1 LRVLRLGGA
10 LTTPPPSDVTTL
22 LLAWRE
28 GDGSAL
34 DRLMPLVYAE
44 LRRLAH
50 RHMRAQA
57 PGHSLQTTAL
67 VHEAYLRLV
76 GSSRVGWQNRAHF
89 FAVSAQLMRRVLVDA
104 VRVRRAQK
112 RGGGVLIVSLA
123 GMDPSAPARPD
134 LVALDEAL
142 DALASF
148 DARKA
153 RVVELR
159 YFGGLT
165 EEESAEVLGVSVATI
180 ERDWQMAKMWLSKT
194 LRGSG

>member
-1 LRVLRLGGA
+1 VTRGPGGA
-10 LTTPPPSDVTTL
+10 LTTPPPRDVTAL

-28 GDGSAL
+28 GDASAL

-50 RHMRAQA
+50 RHMRGQA
-57 PGHSLQTTAL
+57 PGHPLQTTAL
-67 VHEAYLRLV
+67 VHEAYLRLL
-76 GSSRVGWQNRAHF
+76 GSSQVSWQNRAHF

-104 VRVRRAQK
+104 VRARQAQK
-112 RGGGVLIVSLA
+112 RGGGAQLLSL
-123 GMDPSAPARPD
+123 GDNDPSGPARPD
-134 LVALDEAL
+134 LLALDDAL

-148 DARKA
+148 DSRKA

-165 EEESAEVLGVSVATI
+165 VDETAEVLKVSVATI
-180 ERDWQMAKMWLSKT
+180 ERDWHMAKLWLSKT
-194 LRGSG
+194 LRGPA

>member
-1 LRVLRLGGA
+1 
-10 LTTPPPSDVTTL
+10 VTAL

-28 GDGSAL
+28 GDASAL

-50 RHMRAQA
+50 RHMQGQA

-67 VHEAYLRLV
+67 VHEAYLRLI
-76 GSSRVGWQNRAHF
+76 GSSQVGWQNRAHF

-104 VRVRRAQK
+104 VRARRAQK
-112 RGGGVLIVSLA
+112 RGGGAPLVSL
-123 GMDPSAPARPD
+123 GDTDPSQPSRPD
-134 LVALDEAL
+134 LLALDEAL

-148 DARKA
+148 DGRKA

-165 EEESAEVLGVSVATI
+165 VEETAEVMKVSIATV
-180 ERDWQMAKMWLSKT
+180 ERDWHMAKLWLSKA
-194 LRGSG
+194 LRGPA